1 MTEEDVEYPNCPKCG
16 TQLKKIEKKMREGNY
31 DYECQK
37 CHAKFELLKMELKY
51 KKDKVQR
58 HYKLRGER
66 IIKEK

>member
-1 MTEEDVEYPNCPKCG
+1 
-16 TQLKKIEKKMREGNY
+16 MREGNY